1 MRSESSDVRSQ
12 RRRKAFSRAV
22 YFSVALLCSCC
33 LCAVGM
39 VRCAVMAWSAADGK
53 ARDRLLERVQRK
65 SHRQV
70 DLISL
75 IPKPKAKE
83 EKKPKE
89 KEPPKPEEKKEEVFS
104 FIFSEETKSL
114 VDSQNFHLFSYLSIH
129 LRPLGS
135 LCNCLIQPQ
144 IVTVVLKV
152 HMHCDACAQEIKKC
166 ILKMNGMIRLFFIFT
181 TNAILA
187 FTC

>member
-89 KEPPKPEEKKEEVFS
+89 KEPPKPEEKKEE
-104 FIFSEETKSL
+104 
-114 VDSQNFHLFSYLSIH
+114 
-129 LRPLGS
+129 
-135 LCNCLIQPQ
+135 